1 MGGSASEAAVAKG
14 RMVLASRASP
24 WRAFCQDALQRA
36 AVHVEP
42 ARRLGHVAVA
52 QLINPLDMLPANAV
66 SGHWVL
72 GWWRFFIGRSQQRIG
87 DLVRIGRL
95 GQVVDGAKLNGGDG
109 RGDVAV
115 AGEDARTRIGSDL
128 G

>member
-1 MGGSASEAAVAKG
+1 MGSSASEAAVAKG
-14 RMVLASRASP
+14 GMVLASRASP

-66 SGHWVL
+66 SGHRVL
-72 GWWRFFIGRSQQRIG
+72 GWWRFFIGRSQQRVR
-87 DLVRIGRL
+87 DLVRIRRPCQG
-95 GQVVDGAKLNGGDG
+95 VDRAHPYGG
-109 RGDVAV
+109 
-115 AGEDARTRIGSDL
+115 
-128 G
+128 